1 MTDQTSWQA
10 SFLSKFSPS
19 VQEKLL
25 SLAEPFQFKAG
36 QDIIRPGDS
45 SLYLYIVKSGHV
57 AVEMDVP
64 TRGRSVMRTGGAG
77 DIFGWSALV
86 EPRLATAWVRAM
98 EDTETIGIKGG
109 GLMDECLQD
118 YELGFEFYR
127 ALTEVIAGRL
137 MATRRQYVNILLAG

>member
-1 MTDQTSWQA
+1 MAEQISWYG
-10 SFLSKFSPS
+10 SFLSKISPR
-19 VQEKLL
+19 VQEKLIA
-25 SLAEPFQFKAG
+25 LAEPFQFKAG
-36 QDIIRPGDS
+36 QDIIGAGDS

-77 DIFGWSALV
+77 DLFGWSALV

-98 EDTETIGIKGG
+98 EDTEAIGIKGG
-109 GLMDECLQD
+109 VLMEECRKD